1 MSSGTGACLKNESNS
16 SLANFCSR
24 KSVFIPDIKVK
35 ATHLTGGRG
44 EVISTVVDHSILTG
58 TLSVPLV
65 NGLGLFHDLSVKLH
79 FYNVSLVFF
88 LLGRPFIRPV
98 VSEPFNIFVG
108 RFSFIQF
115 LDTLPS
121 NMTNN
126 YSTSITVELVD
137 KGKNRVIS
145 ENQHLIRTDIENPK
159 NNASSAVATI
169 DSLSVHGVAAFRV
182 NASFTLS
189 IIRLRIKAPNV
200 QSIPLLYSDN
210 IAIISIAKS
219 GSFRLKVS
227 LDPIFPALSETYVT
241 QNINWNAAAM
251 AAQENSTSNEPG
263 IGSGESMQS
272 KLQAIPGIGTVH
284 IQRRD
289 LINSRG
295 SQTVRQWYVTYLSF
309 IGDISALIL
318 DKTSKLPSN
327 SSVSQRTINDGVAYS
342 LTIGL
347 DFGNGK
353 KSELKTRDFKLE
365 P

>member
-1 MSSGTGACLKNESNS
+1 
-16 SLANFCSR
+16 
-24 KSVFIPDIKVK
+24 
-35 ATHLTGGRG
+35 
-44 EVISTVVDHSILTG
+44 
-58 TLSVPLV
+58 
-65 NGLGLFHDLSVKLH
+65 
-79 FYNVSLVFF
+79 
-88 LLGRPFIRPV
+88 
-98 VSEPFNIFVG
+98 
-108 RFSFIQF
+108 
-115 LDTLPS
+115 
-121 NMTNN
+121 
-126 YSTSITVELVD
+126 
-137 KGKNRVIS
+137 
-145 ENQHLIRTDIENPK
+145 
-159 NNASSAVATI
+159 
-169 DSLSVHGVAAFRV
+169 
-182 NASFTLS
+182 
-189 IIRLRIKAPNV
+189 
-200 QSIPLLYSDN
+200 
-210 IAIISIAKS
+210 
-219 GSFRLKVS
+219 
-227 LDPIFPALSETYVT
+227 
-241 QNINWNAAAM
+241 M